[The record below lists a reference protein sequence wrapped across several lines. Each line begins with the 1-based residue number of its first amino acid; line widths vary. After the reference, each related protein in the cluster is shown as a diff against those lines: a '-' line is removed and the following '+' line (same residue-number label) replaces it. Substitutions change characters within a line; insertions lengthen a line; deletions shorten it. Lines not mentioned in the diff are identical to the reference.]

1 MKGFR
6 TFWNVIK
13 RLHFEKIV
21 IGFALM
27 FLLTS
32 VVVTVC
38 EPEVQTFR
46 DGMWYTFVACT
57 TIGFGDISAVTFL
70 GRLFTMIITVYE
82 IVLVALLSGVIVSY
96 YLEVIRFRDKEV
108 IQTMLDKLVRATELS
123 PEELKE
129 IESKA
134 KKLKRNQ

>member
-21 IGFALM
+21 IGFVLM

-70 GRLFTMIITVYE
+70 GRLFTMIITIYE

-96 YLEVIRFRDKEV
+96 YLEVIRIRDKEAV
-108 IQTMLDKLVRATELS
+108 QSMLDKLVRVTELS

-129 IESKA
+129 IEDKA
-134 KKLKRNQ
+134 KEFKK

>member
-21 IGFALM
+21 IGFVLM

-70 GRLFTMIITVYE
+70 GRVFTMIITVYE

-96 YLEVIRFRDKEV
+96 YLEVIRIRDKEAV
-108 IQTMLDKLVRATELS
+108 QSMLDKLVRVTELS

-129 IESKA
+129 IEDKA
-134 KKLKRNQ
+134 KEFKK

>member
-1 MKGFR
+1 MKGFK

-21 IGFALM
+21 IGFIVM
-27 FLLTS
+27 FFLTS
-32 VVVTVC
+32 AVITVC

-70 GRLFTMIITVYE
+70 GRIFTMIITVYE

-96 YLEVIRFRDKEV
+96 YLEVIRIRDKEAF
-108 IQTMLDKLVRATELS
+108 QSMLDKLVRVTELS

-129 IESKA
+129 IEDKA
-134 KKLKRNQ
+134 KEFKK

>member
-1 MKGFR
+1 MKGFK

-21 IGFALM
+21 IGFILM
-27 FLLTS
+27 FFLTS
-32 VVVTVC
+32 VVITVC

-57 TIGFGDISAVTFL
+57 TIGFGDISAGTFL
-70 GRLFTMIITVYE
+70 GRIFTMIITVYE
-82 IVLVALLSGVIVSY
+82 IVIVAVLSGVIVSY
-96 YLEVIRFRDKEV
+96 YLEVIRIRDKEAF
-108 IQTMLDKLVRATELS
+108 QSMLDKLVRVTELS

-129 IESKA
+129 IEDKA
-134 KKLKRNQ
+134 KEFKK